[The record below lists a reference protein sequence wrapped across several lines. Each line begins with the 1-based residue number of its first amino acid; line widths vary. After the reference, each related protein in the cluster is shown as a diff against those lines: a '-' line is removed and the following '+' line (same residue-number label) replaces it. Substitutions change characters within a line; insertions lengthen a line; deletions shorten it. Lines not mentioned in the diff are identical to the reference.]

1 MALAPLTLRSSSSL
15 RPMLNKVPEVIAA
28 FWVVK
33 VLSTTVGETFADFL
47 NSDVGL
53 GLWGTIGVMA
63 AALAIA
69 MVFQMR
75 LRRYY
80 PPVYW
85 LVVVLVSIVGTLIT
99 DALTDVYNV
108 PLLGSTAV
116 FSVALAATFALW
128 YRAEG
133 TLSIHTITTSKR
145 EAFYWLAILFTFSL
159 GTAAGDYL
167 SEDVGL
173 GYTRTGL
180 IIAGAILVVWL
191 AYRYTSLGEVAAF
204 WAAYVMT
211 RPLGA
216 SLGDFLTASKDDGG
230 RGLSTHIVSWVFF
243 AAILGIV
250 AWMTARQIR
259 SVSAQSLPASE
270 PLPAM
275 EASPSA

>member
-28 FWVVK
+28 FWIVK

-216 SLGDFLTASKDDGG
+216 SLGDFLTASKDAGG
-230 RGLSTHIVSWVFF
+230 RGLSTHGVSWVFF

-250 AWMTARQIR
+250 AWMTLRQRR
-259 SVSAQSLPASE
+259 SVSAESLPA
-270 PLPAM
+270 A
-275 EASPSA
+275 

>member
-1 MALAPLTLRSSSSL
+1 MAIARLTLPASSSF
-15 RPMLNKVPEVIAA
+15 RPMFNKVPEVIAA
-28 FWVVK
+28 FWIVK

-53 GLWGTIGVMA
+53 GLWGTIGVMGV
-63 AALAIA
+63 ALAIA
-69 MVFQMR
+69 GTFQMR
-75 LRRYY
+75 LRRYF

-99 DALTDVYNV
+99 DALTDVYGV
-108 PLLGSTAV
+108 PLLASTAV

-133 TLSIHTITTSKR
+133 TLSIHTIVTSKR

-167 SEDVGL
+167 SEGIGL

-180 IIAGAILVVWL
+180 IIACAIALVWL
-191 AYRYTSLGEVAAF
+191 AYRFTSLGEVAAF

-216 SLGDFLTASKDDGG
+216 SLGDFLTASKGDGG
-230 RGLSTHIVSWVFF
+230 RGLSTHAVSWVFF
-243 AAILGIV
+243 AAILGTV
-250 AWMTARQIR
+250 AGMTIRQR
-259 SVSAQSLPASE
+259 RADVVTAVLA
-270 PLPAM
+270 A
-275 EASPSA
+275 

>member
-28 FWVVK
+28 FWIVK

-108 PLLGSTAV
+108 PLLASTAV

-128 YRAEG
+128 YRKEG

-167 SEDVGL
+167 SEGIGL

-191 AYRYTSLGEVAAF
+191 AYRFTSLGEVAAF

-230 RGLSTHIVSWVFF
+230 RGLSTHGVSWVFF

-250 AWMTARQIR
+250 VWITGRQRRATTA
-259 SVSAQSLPASE
+259 
-270 PLPAM
+270 
-275 EASPSA
+275 